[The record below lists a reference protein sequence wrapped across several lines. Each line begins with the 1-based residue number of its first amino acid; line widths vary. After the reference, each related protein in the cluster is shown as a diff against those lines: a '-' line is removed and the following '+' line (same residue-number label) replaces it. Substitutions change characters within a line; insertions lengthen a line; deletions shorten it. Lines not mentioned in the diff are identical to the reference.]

1 MKGNGVWSE
10 RQLSLV
16 FWGRM
21 SSSISSSAVQSRLNS
36 QSISAINPD
45 YYIDQNRGKQ
55 NLFDVFYITLNGGG
69 TFVLQPSMIHNGM
82 FLVATCN
89 VLTTLKLPSP
99 ELCLGVEFSIL
110 CSSTTGARLRISTTA
125 NAGSSV
131 SVVNNMRYIISA
143 NNPEAL
149 VNGTQPGAGVTI
161 TFQAT
166 GVNLLIRSL
175 GHCWFVSG
183 MFPDG
188 AGAVYH

>member
-143 NNPEAL
+143 NNPEAF

-175 GHCWFVSG
+175 GPCWFVSG

-188 AGAVYH
+188 AGPVYN